1 MIPLK
6 PDLDDDDS
14 EPAPFYLNNPSEE
27 ISFLGHSQNYCI
39 CFVDMID
46 STKITAQIADPEKIR
61 KYYSIFINTM
71 AAVARNFDAK
81 IIKNT
86 GDCLI
91 YYFQKT
97 SDSTNKSA
105 FKDVLECGLTMIAA
119 SPIIDITLGKEGLPP
134 IKYRISADYGRV
146 EVAKSTSSQCDDLF
160 GSTMNLCAKI
170 NARAAANGMVIGD
183 DLYQIVKKSC
193 FDDDYHFQG
202 LGEYSIIDFK
212 HKYPIYSVIGK
223 NRDDNSLYPD
233 TPVPKLELTQI
244 HSCSTNQNVMG
255 SVVADQERQKR
266 FSHNVMLVDDEPD
279 ALLTYKKFLDTEGY
293 YVEAFEDPEEALKC
307 FASKSTPHYDLIV
320 MDIRMPGLNGLQL
333 YNRLKAINMSTKV
346 LFVSA
351 LDVAEELISILPD
364 VRYKDII
371 RKPVEQAHFV
381 STVRAALA

>member
-6 PDLDDDDS
+6 PDLGDDDR

-46 STKITAQIADPEKIR
+46 STKITARIADPEKIR

-71 AAVARNFDAK
+71 AAVARNFYAK
-81 IIKNT
+81 IIKNN

-105 FKDVLECGLTMIAA
+105 FKDVLECGLRMIAA
-119 SPIIDITLGKEGLPP
+119 SRIIDITLGKEGLPP

-183 DLYQIVKKSC
+183 GLYQIVKKSC

-244 HSCSTNQNVMG
+244 HSCSTNKNVMG

-266 FSHNVMLVDDEPD
+266 CSHNVMLVDDEPD

>member
-119 SPIIDITLGKEGLPP
+119 SRIIDITLGKEGLPP

-193 FDDDYHFQG
+193 FDDEYHFQG

-266 FSHNVMLVDDEPD
+266 CSHNVMLVDDEPD

>member
-1 MIPLK
+1 LIPLK

-266 FSHNVMLVDDEPD
+266 CSHNVMLVDDEQD

>member
-46 STKITAQIADPEKIR
+46 STKITAQIANPEKIR

-105 FKDVLECGLTMIAA
+105 FKDVLECGLRMIAA
-119 SPIIDITLGKEGLPP
+119 SRIIDITLGKEGLPP

-233 TPVPKLELTQI
+233 TPVPKLELTL

-266 FSHNVMLVDDEPD
+266 CSHNVMLVDDEQD

-333 YNRLKAINMSTKV
+333 YNRLKAINISTKV